1 MATAIIELSAKCDE
15 IIGGGEVDS
24 GRIKE
29 IAGRVGISKKERCN
43 E

>member
-15 IIGGGEVDS
+15 NTDGVEVDS
-24 GRIKE
+24 GKIKE
-29 IAGRVGISKKERCN
+29 IVGWMGFSKKERVN